1 MGCKDMFTKRAVAGE
16 TMASLLIALGL
27 GGLVLA
33 VAAGVYLYSARSFVD
48 LGNYMEMD
56 GKARQALDQMS
67 ADIRQADSISS
78 YSSNA
83 LSLKFGTNQL
93 SYTLN
98 PTQRTLSR
106 TYLSITQ
113 TLLTDCDEV
122 RYDVFQRNPTNG
134 LYDYYPDA
142 TSATNSKLVEV
153 TVLSTRKILG
163 RKANS
168 TTLQSAKIVIRNQ
181 K

>member
-1 MGCKDMFTKRAVAGE
+1 MECKVTSTKRVCVGESLVSTMVAV
-16 TMASLLIALGL
+16 GL
-27 GGLVLA
+27 GVLVFAA
-33 VAAGVYLYSARSFVD
+33 VAAIYLYSTRSFVE
-48 LGNYMEMD
+48 LGNYMQMD
-56 GKARQALDQMS
+56 GNARQALDVMS
-67 ADIRQADSISS
+67 ADIRQADGISS

-83 LSLKFGTNQL
+83 LTLKFGANEL

-106 TYLSITQ
+106 QYLSITR
-113 TLLTDCDEV
+113 TLLTDCDGV

-134 LYDYYPDA
+134 IYDYFPDA
-142 TSATNSKLVEV
+142 TGATNSKLVEV
-153 TVLSTRKILG
+153 TVLSTRSILG

-168 TTLQSAKIVIRNQ
+168 TTLQSAKVVMRNQ

>member
-1 MGCKDMFTKRAVAGE
+1 MGCKVTFTKRAVAGH
-16 TMASLLIALGL
+16 TLPDLLIALGL
-27 GGLVLA
+27 GGLLLAA
-33 VAAGVYLYSARSFVD
+33 VACVYLYTARSFVD

-56 GKARQALDQMS
+56 GNARNALDVMS
-67 ADIRQADSISS
+67 AEIRQADGINS

-83 LSLKFGTNQL
+83 LSLRFGTNVL

-98 PTQRTLSR
+98 SSQRTLSR
-106 TYLSITQ
+106 TYGSVTR
-113 TLLTDCDEV
+113 TLLTDCDAV

-134 LYDYYPDA
+134 LYDTFPDA
-142 TSATNSKLVEV
+142 TSATNAKLVEV
-153 TVLSTRKILG
+153 TVLSTRSILG

-168 TTLQSAKIVIRNQ
+168 TTLQSARIVMRNQ

>member
-1 MGCKDMFTKRAVAGE
+1 MGCKVIFTKRAVAGE
-16 TMASLLIALGL
+16 TLVSMVMALGL
-27 GGLVLA
+27 GGLLLA
-33 VAAGVYLYSARSFVD
+33 VAAAVYLYSARSFLD

-56 GKARQALDQMS
+56 GSARYALDLMS
-67 ADIRQADSISS
+67 ADIRQADGISS
-78 YSSNA
+78 YSSNV
-83 LSLKFGTNQL
+83 LSLRFGTNLL

-98 PTQRTLSR
+98 SSQRTLSR
-106 TYLSITQ
+106 TYGSVTRA
-113 TLLTDCDEV
+113 LLTDCDGV

-134 LYDYYPDA
+134 LYDYFPDA

-153 TVLSTRKILG
+153 SVLSTRSILG

-168 TTLQSAKIVIRNQ
+168 TTLQSARIVIRNQ

>member
-1 MGCKDMFTKRAVAGE
+1 MDCKAMCTKRGVAGE

-33 VAAGVYLYSARSFVD
+33 IAAGVYLYSTRSFVD

-56 GKARQALDQMS
+56 GNARNALDVMS
-67 ADIRQADSISS
+67 ADIRQADGISS
-78 YSSNA
+78 YASNA
-83 LSLKFGTNQL
+83 LSLRFGTNVM

-98 PTQRTLSR
+98 QRTLSR
-106 TYLSITQ
+106 TYESAAR
-113 TLLTDCDEV
+113 TLLTDCDGV
-122 RYDVFQRNPTNG
+122 RYDVFLRNLTNG
-134 LYDYYPDA
+134 IYDSFPNA
-142 TSATNSKLVEV
+142 TNATNSKLVEV
-153 TVLSTRKILG
+153 TVLSTRSILG

-168 TTLQSAKIVIRNQ
+168 TTLQSARVVMRNQ